1 MHYKTYIFMV
11 IMMHFMKQKIGYLI
25 MICQSIIIFSSTNEY
40 NAFHEML

>member
-1 MHYKTYIFMV
+1 MV

-40 NAFHEML
+40 NAFHETHHKLHICML